1 MTDIEI
7 CQHDMLYPSLTPMD
21 ASRGA
26 FGRSTGYPADL
37 QRTTAM
43 TIEILYLT
51 TQLQR
56 WLNERVARHLA
67 AQAAKLNH

>member
-1 MTDIEI
+1 
-7 CQHDMLYPSLTPMD
+7 MLYQFQTPID
-21 ASRGA
+21 ASREA
-26 FGRSTGYPADL
+26 SGRSTGSFADL

-51 TQLQR
+51 AQIQR

-67 AQAAKLNH
+67 AQASKLDH

>member
-1 MTDIEI
+1 
-7 CQHDMLYPSLTPMD
+7 MLYQSLTLID

-26 FGRSTGYPADL
+26 FGRSTGSLADL
-37 QRTTAM
+37 QRTTPM

-51 TQLQR
+51 AQLQR

-67 AQAAKLNH
+67 AQAAKLTHH

>member
-1 MTDIEI
+1 
-7 CQHDMLYPSLTPMD
+7 MLYQFQTRID
-21 ASRGA
+21 ASREA
-26 FGRSTGYPADL
+26 FGRSTGSVADL

-51 TQLQR
+51 AQIHR

-67 AQAAKLNH
+67 AQAAKLTH